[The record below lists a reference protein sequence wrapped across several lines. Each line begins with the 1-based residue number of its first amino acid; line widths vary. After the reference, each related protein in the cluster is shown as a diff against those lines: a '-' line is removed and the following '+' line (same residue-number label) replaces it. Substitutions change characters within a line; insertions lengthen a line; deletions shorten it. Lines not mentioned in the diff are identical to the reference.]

1 MLDKLTEEFPK
12 HRPRPAGAPLALQ
25 GVRVVDFSHFIAGP
39 LATMFLADLGAEVIK
54 IEPPGRGDDLRRYP
68 PELPQLP
75 DQGGPFLWANRGK
88 RSVALDLKQPAG
100 AALARE
106 LIARADVVVENFS
119 TGVMERLGLGHAALR
134 EANPRL
140 VFCSVSAYGRDGPF
154 ADRMGFD
161 PVVQAESGFV
171 SMNGYPDRQGVRA
184 SAAVMDM
191 GTAMMVSQAV
201 LAALYART
209 QHPQGHG
216 QFVEVGL
223 YDTGLFMTGWAP
235 MQHLLTGREP
245 QRHGNTSVDTCPS
258 GVFSASD
265 ADFYINCG
273 NDRVWHRL
281 ASEVVRRDDLAND
294 ADLAGRHGRQ
304 ARRDELF
311 RVLGEEFRRQPFA
324 VWQARMREAGV
335 PCGIVRTVGQA
346 LRSEETKARGTVSWI
361 EHPTAGPIPNIA
373 PPWRFEATP
382 VADPVAAPRVGEH
395 TAAVLHEVLG
405 LDEAAL
411 SRLAAEGAFGNAN
424 ASANPAAGPVAKP
437 ATEKPRP

>member
-1 MLDKLTEEFPK
+1 MLDTLTDEFPP
-12 HRPRPAGAPLALQ
+12 HRPRPAGAPLPLQ

-54 IEPPGRGDDLRRYP
+54 IEPPGRGEDLRRYP

-88 RSVALDLKQPAG
+88 RSVALDLKHPQG
-100 AALARE
+100 VALARALVE
-106 LIARADVVVENFS
+106 QADVLVENFS
-119 TGVMERLGLGHAALR
+119 SGVMERLGLGVEACRA
-134 EANPRL
+134 ANPRL
-140 VFCSVSAYGRDGPF
+140 VYCSISAYGRDGPF
-154 ADRMGFD
+154 ADRLGFD

-191 GTAMMVSQAV
+191 GTAMMTSNAV
-201 LAALYART
+201 LAALFARS
-209 QHPQGHG
+209 HLGHG

-223 YDTGLFMTGWAP
+223 YDTGLLMTGWAP

-273 NDRVWHRL
+273 NDRVYQRL
-281 ASEVVRRDDLAND
+281 ALNVVERPDLAHD
-294 ADLAGRHGRQ
+294 PELAGRHGRH

-311 RVLGEEFRRQPFA
+311 AELGREFAQHPFA
-324 VWQARMREAGV
+324 HWQSRMREAGV

-346 LRSEETKARGTVSWI
+346 LRSAETQARGTVTWI

-373 PPWRFEATP
+373 PPWRFADTP

-395 TAAVLHEVLG
+395 THEVLRQVLG
-405 LDEAAL
+405 LNDA
-411 SRLAAEGAFGNAN
+411 RLAELAAQGAFGA
-424 ASANPAAGPVAKP
+424 AAESAP
-437 ATEKPRP
+437 